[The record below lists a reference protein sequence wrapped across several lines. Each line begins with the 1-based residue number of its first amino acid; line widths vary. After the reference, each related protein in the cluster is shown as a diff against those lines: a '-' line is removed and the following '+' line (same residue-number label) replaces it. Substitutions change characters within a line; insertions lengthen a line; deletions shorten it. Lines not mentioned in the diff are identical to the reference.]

1 VLISASTACFPDST
15 LEEAI
20 DRLVDLEFSNVEI
33 ALHERLPQLRPSAVT
48 ADLERAIHV
57 CRDTHRLGVTA
68 YEVEIDA
75 PGETYYEQFRACC
88 RLAKATKVVTIV
100 VPSAEL
106 GTPFNEEVERL
117 RKLVGI
123 AGLEGVRVGLRS
135 QVGRLSEDPD
145 TVTVLCN
152 NVDGLGLTLD
162 PSHYIYRPEGKP
174 PKYDKLIKYV
184 YHVHLRDTRKDQLQV
199 RIGQGLIEYGKI
211 INQLENVGY
220 NRALSVYVT
229 PMAEVDHS
237 AELRKL
243 RLLLES
249 LL

>member
-1 VLISASTACFPDST
+1 VLISASTACFPELSLAES
-15 LEEAI
+15 LE
-20 DRLVDLEFSNVEI
+20 RLVDLEFSNVEI
-33 ALHERLPQLRPSAVT
+33 ALHERLGQLKPSAVA
-48 ADLERAIHV
+48 ADLEAAV
-57 CRDTHRLGVTA
+57 DACRETHRLGVTA
-68 YEVEIDA
+68 YEAEIEA
-75 PGETYYEQFRACC
+75 EGEAYYEQFRACC
-88 RLAKATKVVTIV
+88 RLAKATKVVTMTV
-100 VPSAEL
+100 ASAEL

-123 AGLEGVRVGLRS
+123 AGQEGVRVGIRS

-174 PKYDKLIKYV
+174 VKYEKLIKYV
-184 YHVHLRDTRKDQLQV
+184 YHVHLRDTRKDQFQV
-199 RIGQGLIEYGKI
+199 RVGQGLIEYGKI
-211 INQLENVGY
+211 VTLLSSVGY
-220 NRALSVYVT
+220 NRGLSVYIT
-229 PMAEVDHS
+229 PMPDVDHS

-249 LL
+249 ML

>member
-1 VLISASTACFPDST
+1 VLICASTACFPDLSFP
-15 LEEAI
+15 EAI
-20 DRLVDLEFSNVEI
+20 DRLVDLEFANVEI
-33 ALHERLPQLRPSAVT
+33 ALDERLGQLKPSQVA
-48 ADLERAIHV
+48 ADLDKAIHT
-57 CRDTHRLGVTA
+57 CRDTHRLGVAA
-68 YEVEIDA
+68 YDVEIGA
-75 PGETYYEQFRACC
+75 AGEEYYEQFRACC
-88 RLAKATKVVTIV
+88 RLAKATKVVTISI
-100 VPSAEL
+100 PSAPL

-123 AGLEGVRVGLRS
+123 AGLEGVRVGVRS

-162 PSHYIYRPEGKP
+162 PSHYICRPEGRP
-174 PKYDKLIKYV
+174 VKYDKLIKYV
-184 YHVHLRDTRKDQLQV
+184 YHVHLRDSRKDQLQV
-199 RIGQGLIEYGKI
+199 RVGQGLIEYGRVI
-211 INQLENVGY
+211 SQLENVGY
-220 NRALSVYVT
+220 NRALSVYIT
-229 PMAEVDHS
+229 PMEDVDHS

>member
-1 VLISASTACFPDST
+1 MLISASTACFPDLS
-15 LEEAI
+15 LAEAI

-33 ALHERLPQLRPSAVT
+33 ALHERLNQLKPSAVA
-48 ADLERAIHV
+48 ADLEGAIIA

-68 YEVEIDA
+68 YEVEIEA
-75 PGETYYEQFRACC
+75 EGEEYYEQFRACC
-88 RLAKATKVVTIV
+88 RLAKATKVVTIT

-123 AGLEGVRVGLRS
+123 AGLEGVRVGIRS

-162 PSHYIYRPEGKP
+162 PSHYICRPEGKP
-174 PKYDKLIKYV
+174 VKYEKLIKYV
-184 YHVHLRDTRKDQLQV
+184 YHVHLRDSRKDQLQV
-199 RIGQGLIEYGKI
+199 RVGQGLIEYGKI
-211 INQLENVGY
+211 ISLLENVGY
-220 NRALSVYVT
+220 NRALSVYIT
-229 PMAEVDHS
+229 PMEDVDHNS
-237 AELRKL
+237 ELRKL

>member
-1 VLISASTACFPDST
+1 VLICASTACFPQLSF
-15 LEEAI
+15 LEAI

-33 ALHERLPQLRPSAVT
+33 ALDERLNQLKPSQVA
-48 ADLERAIHV
+48 ADLEMAIHT
-57 CRDTHRLGVTA
+57 CRDTHRLGVAA
-68 YEVEIDA
+68 YDVEIDA
-75 PGETYYEQFRACC
+75 AGDQYYEQFRACC
-88 RLAKATKVVTIV
+88 RLAKSTKVVTITI
-100 VPSAEL
+100 PSAPL

-123 AGLEGVRVGLRS
+123 AGLEGVRVGIRS

-162 PSHYIYRPEGKP
+162 PSHYICRPEGKP
-174 PKYDKLIKYV
+174 VKYDKLIKYV
-184 YHVHLRDTRKDQLQV
+184 YHVHLRDSRKDQLQV
-199 RIGQGLIEYGKI
+199 RVGQGLIEYGKI
-211 INQLENVGY
+211 ISQLENVGY
-220 NRALSVYVT
+220 NRALSVFIT
-229 PMAEVDHS
+229 PMDDVDHS

>member
-1 VLISASTACFPDST
+1 
-15 LEEAI
+15 
-20 DRLVDLEFSNVEI
+20 
-33 ALHERLPQLRPSAVT
+33 
-48 ADLERAIHV
+48 
-57 CRDTHRLGVTA
+57 LGLAA

-75 PGETYYEQFRACC
+75 AGDEYYEQFRACC
-88 RLAKATKVVTIV
+88 RLAKATKVVTITI
-100 VPSAEL
+100 PSAPL

-123 AGLEGVRVGLRS
+123 AGLEGVRVGIRS

-152 NVDGLGLTLD
+152 NVDGLGLALD
-162 PSHYIYRPEGKP
+162 PSHYICRPEGKP
-174 PKYDKLIKYV
+174 VKYDKLIKYV
-184 YHVHLRDTRKDQLQV
+184 YHVHLRDSRKDQLQV
-199 RIGQGLIEYGKI
+199 RVGQGLIEYGKI
-211 INQLENVGY
+211 ISQLENVGY
-220 NRALSVYVT
+220 NRALSVYIT
-229 PMAEVDHS
+229 PMEEVDHS

>member
-1 VLISASTACFPDST
+1 VLICASTACFPELSFA
-15 LEEAI
+15 EAI
-20 DRLVDLEFSNVEI
+20 DRLVDLEFANVEV
-33 ALHERLPQLRPSAVT
+33 ALHERLNQLKPSQVA
-48 ADLERAIHV
+48 ADLEHAIHV
-57 CRDTHRLGVTA
+57 CRDTHRLGVSA
-68 YEVEIDA
+68 YEVEIEA
-75 PGETYYEQFRACC
+75 TGEEYYEQFRACC
-88 RLAKATKVVTIV
+88 RLAKATKVVTLT

-117 RKLVGI
+117 RKLVSL
-123 AGLEGVRVGLRS
+123 AALEGVRVGMRS
-135 QVGRLSEDPD
+135 QAGRLSGDPD

-162 PSHYIYRPEGKP
+162 PSHYICRPEGKP
-174 PKYDKLIKYV
+174 VKYDKLIKYV

-199 RIGQGLIEYGKI
+199 RIGQGLIEYGKVI
-211 INQLENVGY
+211 SQLENVGY
-220 NRALSVYVT
+220 NRALSVYIT